1 MMSQRAT
8 FQTGVGVSKLS
19 FSMEAVNRWL
29 KMLFFYTLGCSYSYK
44 KNKHQKQRSKI
55 GFKYGTSKKQ
65 NNTYYCCIM
74 INTFVYFF
82 MLSTCEDRIFMKR
95 DSSVRKRRLSSGA
108 VWEQQESKE
117 LPPL

>member
-29 KMLFFYTLGCSYSYK
+29 KMFFLIYTLGRNYSYK
-44 KNKHQKQRSKI
+44 KQHQKQRFKN
-55 GFKYGTSKKQ
+55 GFKYGTSRKQ
-65 NNTYYCCIM
+65 NTYFYYIM

-82 MLSTCEDRIFMKR
+82 MLSTCEDGIFMKR

-117 LPPL
+117 PL